1 MSKSR
6 KSLVASQTYE
16 VGFCKPP
23 LATRFKK
30 GQSGNPRG
38 RPKQAKSRTPPLT
51 EERFKNIILEEAYRA
66 IKIHEGGKEV
76 TIPMAQ
82 AIVRS
87 LAVSAAKGNARAAQ
101 AFAQMVKVVEQENKD
116 LAFSYFR
123 SALDYKDAWNKEL
136 RRREQLGISG
146 PEPIPHPDDLIINAR
161 NGTVTTRGPLV
172 ESEKDLWL
180 AADLVKTQYEEIIS
194 TNESKLEQEPDH
206 PDRDALLVQIDNTKR
221 DLARLRETF
230 TDEVTERV
238 IRSRTGP
245 DGEVEFV
252 DQTTLLKIFK
262 DL

>member
-82 AIVRS
+82 AIF
-87 LAVSAAKGNARAAQ
+87 APWPFPQPRATL
-101 AFAQMVKVVEQENKD
+101 V
-116 LAFSYFR
+116 
-123 SALDYKDAWNKEL
+123 
-136 RRREQLGISG
+136 
-146 PEPIPHPDDLIINAR
+146 
-161 NGTVTTRGPLV
+161 PL
-172 ESEKDLWL
+172 K
-180 AADLVKTQYEEIIS
+180 
-194 TNESKLEQEPDH
+194 P
-206 PDRDALLVQIDNTKR
+206 
-221 DLARLRETF
+221 
-230 TDEVTERV
+230 
-238 IRSRTGP
+238 
-245 DGEVEFV
+245 
-252 DQTTLLKIFK
+252 LLKW
-262 DL
+262 